1 MTFAIFDLA
10 KGLISLRLSRK
21 QMATKRIEDL
31 AGDGWNSLSDN
42 RKSKTCTESRRSIQ
56 NRKLVGIVAIV
67 ITIAICGAV
76 AQAQQPRKVPRIG
89 IVSGFGNPN
98 EPGSSIKIFR
108 QALQDLG
115 YVEGK
120 NIIIDYRNAEGKI
133 ERYSDLVADLVGLKV
148 DVIFTSST
156 PGALA
161 AKNATKTI
169 PIVFTNVGDPVA
181 NGLVASLARP
191 GGNITGLSTLAPELS
206 GKGLELLKETIPKL
220 SRIAVVWNPD
230 NPGKTSSFKETE
242 VAAQALRLQL
252 QSLEV
257 RGPNDV
263 EPAFQA
269 ARKER
274 AGALI
279 VLRDVVVSSQIRRIL
294 ELALKNQM
302 PAIYGDRGFVDA
314 GGLMSYG
321 PNIDDLFRRA
331 ATYVDKILK
340 GTKPADLPVERPS
353 KFELVINLKTAKQ
366 IGLTIPPN
374 VLVRADKVIR

>member
-1 MTFAIFDLA
+1 MNR
-10 KGLISLRLSRK
+10 SK
-21 QMATKRIEDL
+21 QAVMATKTVVAL
-31 AGDGWNSLSDN
+31 
-42 RKSKTCTESRRSIQ
+42 
-56 NRKLVGIVAIV
+56 LVGLALASVHHAEAQEIKKVA
-67 ITIAICGAV
+67 
-76 AQAQQPRKVPRIG
+76 RIG
-89 IVSGFGNPN
+89 FLFSA
-98 EPGSSIKIFR
+98 SSFTSQR
-108 QALQDLG
+108 NDAFLQGLRELG

-120 NIIIDYRNAEGKI
+120 SITIEYRNAEGKV
-133 ERYSDLVADLVGLKV
+133 ERYSDLVTNLVALPV
-148 DVIFTSST
+148 DVIFASST

-206 GKGLELLKETIPKL
+206 GKALELLKETIPKL
-220 SRIAVVWNPD
+220 SRVGVIWNPD
-230 NPGKTSSFKETE
+230 NPGKTSSFQETE

-279 VLRDVVVSSQIRRIL
+279 VLRDVVISNQIRRIL
-294 ELALKNQM
+294 ELAVKTHI
-302 PAIYGDRGFVDA
+302 PAAYGDSSFVDA

-321 PNIDDLFRRA
+321 PNIGDLYRRA
-331 ATYVDKILK
+331 ANYVDKILK
-340 GTKPADLPVERPS
+340 GTKPTDLPVEQPT
-353 KFELVINLKTAKQ
+353 KFEFVINLKTAKQ

-374 VLVRADKVIR
+374 VLVRADKVIK

>member
-1 MTFAIFDLA
+1 MNEM
-10 KGLISLRLSRK
+10 SWLRVL
-21 QMATKRIEDL
+21 
-31 AGDGWNSLSDN
+31 NSYSAN
-42 RKSKTCTESRRSIQ
+42 RKHVLSEVEGSKTCAELGRSIQ
-56 NRKLVGIVAIV
+56 NLKSMGVVAMLVALA
-67 ITIAICGAV
+67 TCGGV
-76 AQAQQPRKVPRIG
+76 GQAQQQPGKIPRIG
-89 IVSGFGNPN
+89 YLAAGRGAVVRT
-98 EPGSSIKIFR
+98 ETFR
-108 QALQDLG
+108 QGLRDLG

-120 NIIIDYRNAEGKI
+120 NIAIEYRTAEGKI
-133 ERYSDLVADLVGLKV
+133 ERYSDLMAELAGLKV

-169 PIVFTNVGDPVA
+169 PVVFTNVGDPVE

-191 GGNITGLSTLAPELS
+191 GGNITGLSTLSPQLS

-220 SRIAVVWNPD
+220 SRVAVVWNPD

-242 VAAQALRLQL
+242 VAARALRLQL

-279 VLRDVVVSSQIRRIL
+279 VLRDVVVSNQIKRIL
-294 ELALKNQM
+294 DLAVKNQM
-302 PAIYGDRGFVDA
+302 PAIFGDRGFVDA

-321 PNIDDLFRRA
+321 PNIDDLFYRA
-331 ATYVDKILK
+331 ATYVEKILK
-340 GTKPADLPVERPS
+340 GAKPADLPIERPS
-353 KFELVINLKTAKQ
+353 KFEFVINLKTAKQ
-366 IGLTIPPN
+366 IGVTIPAN
-374 VLVRADKVIR
+374 VLARADKVIR

>member
-1 MTFAIFDLA
+1 VKKTIILLLVAA
-10 KGLISLRLSRK
+10 LI
-21 QMATKRIEDL
+21 
-31 AGDGWNSLSDN
+31 
-42 RKSKTCTESRRSIQ
+42 
-56 NRKLVGIVAIV
+56 LVSFQFGE
-67 ITIAICGAV
+67 
-76 AQAQQPRKVPRIG
+76 AQQASGKIPRIG
-89 IVSGFGNPN
+89 YLAGGLGAATRTETFKQGL
-98 EPGSSIKIFR
+98 R
-108 QALQDLG
+108 DLG

-120 NIIIDYRNAEGKI
+120 NIIIEYRNAEGKI

-220 SRIAVVWNPD
+220 SRVAVVWNPD

-257 RGPNDV
+257 RGPKDV
-263 EPAFQA
+263 ERAFQA
-269 ARKER
+269 AKKER

-279 VLRDVVVSSQIRRIL
+279 VLRDVVVSSQITRIL

-302 PAIYGDRGFVDA
+302 PAIYGYRGFVDA

-340 GTKPADLPVERPS
+340 GTKPADLPIERPS
-353 KFELVINLKTAKQ
+353 KFELVINLKTANQ

-374 VLVRADKVIR
+374 VLVRADRVIR

>member
-1 MTFAIFDLA
+1 MEKTHEKKILWTRAW
-10 KGLISLRLSRK
+10 RLPL
-21 QMATKRIEDL
+21 T
-31 AGDGWNSLSDN
+31 LS
-42 RKSKTCTESRRSIQ
+42 
-56 NRKLVGIVAIV
+56 LVGAMLF
-67 ITIAICGAV
+67 ALCSFAE
-76 AQAQQPRKVPRIG
+76 AQQPAKAPRIG
-89 IVSGFGNPN
+89 YVTSFGAPAGRGVSAF
-98 EPGSSIKIFR
+98 
-108 QALQDLG
+108 LQGLRDLG

-120 NIIIDYRNAEGKI
+120 NIIIEYRNAEGKI

-206 GKGLELLKETIPKL
+206 GKGLELLKETIPTL
-220 SRIAVVWNPD
+220 SRVAVVWNPD

-269 ARKER
+269 AKKER

-279 VLRDVVVSSQIRRIL
+279 VLRDVVVSSQITRIL
-294 ELALKNQM
+294 ELALKNHM

-340 GTKPADLPVERPS
+340 GTKPADLPIERPS

-374 VLVRADKVIR
+374 LLARADKVIK

>member
-1 MTFAIFDLA
+1 MKKTIIFLLVA
-10 KGLISLRLSRK
+10 ALI
-21 QMATKRIEDL
+21 
-31 AGDGWNSLSDN
+31 
-42 RKSKTCTESRRSIQ
+42 
-56 NRKLVGIVAIV
+56 LVSFQFGE
-67 ITIAICGAV
+67 
-76 AQAQQPRKVPRIG
+76 AQQASGKIPRIG
-89 IVSGFGNPN
+89 YLAAGLGAATRTETFKQGL
-98 EPGSSIKIFR
+98 R
-108 QALQDLG
+108 DLG

-120 NIIIDYRNAEGKI
+120 NIIIEYRNAEGKI

-191 GGNITGLSTLAPELS
+191 GGNITGFSTLAPELS

-220 SRIAVVWNPD
+220 SRVAVVWNPD

-242 VAAQALRLQL
+242 VAAQALRLRL

-269 ARKER
+269 AKKER

-279 VLRDVVVSSQIRRIL
+279 VLRDVVVSSQITRIL

-314 GGLMSYG
+314 AASCLMDRTLMIYSAG
-321 PNIDDLFRRA
+321 QRL
-331 ATYVDKILK
+331 TS
-340 GTKPADLPVERPS
+340 TKSS
-353 KFELVINLKTAKQ
+353 KALSR
-366 IGLTIPPN
+366 LTS
-374 VLVRADKVIR
+374 R

>member
-1 MTFAIFDLA
+1 LTEKAVKKKIIFLLVA
-10 KGLISLRLSRK
+10 ALI
-21 QMATKRIEDL
+21 
-31 AGDGWNSLSDN
+31 
-42 RKSKTCTESRRSIQ
+42 
-56 NRKLVGIVAIV
+56 LVSFQFGE
-67 ITIAICGAV
+67 
-76 AQAQQPRKVPRIG
+76 AQQASGKIPRIG
-89 IVSGFGNPN
+89 YLAGGLGAATRSETFKQGL
-98 EPGSSIKIFR
+98 R
-108 QALQDLG
+108 DLG

-120 NIIIDYRNAEGKI
+120 NIVIEYRNAEGKI

-220 SRIAVVWNPD
+220 SRVAVVWNPD

-242 VAAQALRLQL
+242 VAARALRLQL

-263 EPAFQA
+263 EPAFKA
-269 ARKER
+269 AKKER
-274 AGALI
+274 TGALI

-331 ATYVDKILK
+331 VTYVDKILK
-340 GTKPADLPVERPS
+340 GTKPADLPIERPS

-374 VLVRADKVIR
+374 VLARADKVLR

>member
-1 MTFAIFDLA
+1 M
-10 KGLISLRLSRK
+10 
-21 QMATKRIEDL
+21 
-31 AGDGWNSLSDN
+31 
-42 RKSKTCTESRRSIQ
+42 
-56 NRKLVGIVAIV
+56 
-67 ITIAICGAV
+67 
-76 AQAQQPRKVPRIG
+76 
-89 IVSGFGNPN
+89 
-98 EPGSSIKIFR
+98 
-108 QALQDLG
+108 
-115 YVEGK
+115 
-120 NIIIDYRNAEGKI
+120 
-133 ERYSDLVADLVGLKV
+133 KV

-230 NPGKTSSFKETE
+230 NPGKTFRLKRRRLRRKHYGCSFNPWKYAVLT
-242 VAAQALRLQL
+242 
-252 QSLEV
+252 
-257 RGPNDV
+257 DV

-321 PNIDDLFRRA
+321 PNID
-331 ATYVDKILK
+331 
-340 GTKPADLPVERPS
+340 
-353 KFELVINLKTAKQ
+353 
-366 IGLTIPPN
+366 
-374 VLVRADKVIR
+374 

>member
-1 MTFAIFDLA
+1 VKKKIIFLLVA
-10 KGLISLRLSRK
+10 ALI
-21 QMATKRIEDL
+21 
-31 AGDGWNSLSDN
+31 
-42 RKSKTCTESRRSIQ
+42 
-56 NRKLVGIVAIV
+56 LVSFQFGE
-67 ITIAICGAV
+67 
-76 AQAQQPRKVPRIG
+76 AQQASGKIPRIG
-89 IVSGFGNPN
+89 YLAAGLGAATRTETFKQGL
-98 EPGSSIKIFR
+98 R
-108 QALQDLG
+108 DLG

-120 NIIIDYRNAEGKI
+120 NIIIEYRNAEGKI

-220 SRIAVVWNPD
+220 SRVAVVWNPD

-242 VAAQALRLQL
+242 VAARALRLQL

-269 ARKER
+269 AKKDR

-331 ATYVDKILK
+331 ATYIDKILK
-340 GTKPADLPVERPS
+340 GTKPADLPIERPS

-374 VLVRADKVIR
+374 VLARADKVLR

>member
-1 MTFAIFDLA
+1 MKKTIIFLLVA
-10 KGLISLRLSRK
+10 VLI
-21 QMATKRIEDL
+21 
-31 AGDGWNSLSDN
+31 
-42 RKSKTCTESRRSIQ
+42 
-56 NRKLVGIVAIV
+56 LVSFQFGE
-67 ITIAICGAV
+67 
-76 AQAQQPRKVPRIG
+76 AQQASGKIPRIG
-89 IVSGFGNPN
+89 YLAAGLGAATRSETFKQGL
-98 EPGSSIKIFR
+98 R
-108 QALQDLG
+108 DLG

-120 NIIIDYRNAEGKI
+120 NIIIEYRNAEGKI

-220 SRIAVVWNPD
+220 SRVAVVWNPD

-263 EPAFQA
+263 DPAFQA
-269 ARKER
+269 AKKER

-279 VLRDVVVSSQIRRIL
+279 VLRDVVVSSQITRIL
-294 ELALKNQM
+294 ELALKNHI

-340 GTKPADLPVERPS
+340 GTKPADLPIERPS

-374 VLVRADKVIR
+374 LLARADKVLR

>member
-1 MTFAIFDLA
+1 MTEVR
-10 KGLISLRLSRK
+10 G
-21 QMATKRIEDL
+21 Q
-31 AGDGWNSLSDN
+31 
-42 RKSKTCTESRRSIQ
+42 KSKVGKTALGV
-56 NRKLVGIVAIV
+56 LVALLF
-67 ITIAICGAV
+67 AV
-76 AQAQQPRKVPRIG
+76 SFPVEAQQTKKVPRIG
-89 IVSGFGNPN
+89 YLSSGSASFRTGA
-98 EPGSSIKIFR
+98 FR
-108 QALQDLG
+108 QGLRDLG

-120 NIIIDYRNAEGKI
+120 NIIIEYRNAEGKI
-133 ERYSDLVADLVGLKV
+133 ERYPDLVVDLVGLKV

-220 SRIAVVWNPD
+220 SRVAVVWNPD

-269 ARKER
+269 AKKER
-274 AGALI
+274 AVALI
-279 VLRDVVVSSQIRRIL
+279 VLRDVVVTSQMTRIL

-331 ATYVDKILK
+331 ATYVDKILQ
-340 GTKPADLPVERPS
+340 GTKPADLPIERPS

-374 VLVRADKVIR
+374 VLARADKVIR

>member
-1 MTFAIFDLA
+1 MRWLDSF
-10 KGLISLRLSRK
+10 
-21 QMATKRIEDL
+21 
-31 AGDGWNSLSDN
+31 SDN

>member
-1 MTFAIFDLA
+1 MKKTIIFLLVA
-10 KGLISLRLSRK
+10 ALI
-21 QMATKRIEDL
+21 
-31 AGDGWNSLSDN
+31 
-42 RKSKTCTESRRSIQ
+42 
-56 NRKLVGIVAIV
+56 LVSFQFGE
-67 ITIAICGAV
+67 
-76 AQAQQPRKVPRIG
+76 AQQASGKIPRIG
-89 IVSGFGNPN
+89 YLAAGLGAATRSETFKQGL
-98 EPGSSIKIFR
+98 R
-108 QALQDLG
+108 DLG

-120 NIIIDYRNAEGKI
+120 NIIIEYRNAEGKI
-133 ERYSDLVADLVGLKV
+133 ERYPDLVADLVGLKV

-220 SRIAVVWNPD
+220 SRVAVVWNPD

-269 ARKER
+269 AKKER

-279 VLRDVVVSSQIRRIL
+279 VLRDVVVSSQIKRIL

-340 GTKPADLPVERPS
+340 GTKPADLPIERPS

-366 IGLTIPPN
+366 IGLMIPPN
-374 VLVRADKVIR
+374 LLARADRVIK

>member
-1 MTFAIFDLA
+1 LTEKAVKKTIIFL
-10 KGLISLRLSRK
+10 
-21 QMATKRIEDL
+21 
-31 AGDGWNSLSDN
+31 
-42 RKSKTCTESRRSIQ
+42 
-56 NRKLVGIVAIV
+56 LVAALTLVSFQFGE
-67 ITIAICGAV
+67 
-76 AQAQQPRKVPRIG
+76 AQQASGKIPRIG
-89 IVSGFGNPN
+89 YLAAGLGAATRTETFKEGL
-98 EPGSSIKIFR
+98 R
-108 QALQDLG
+108 DLG

-120 NIIIDYRNAEGKI
+120 NIIIEYRNAEGKI

-191 GGNITGLSTLAPELS
+191 GGNITGRSTLAPELS

-220 SRIAVVWNPD
+220 SRVAVVWNPD

-269 ARKER
+269 AKKER

-279 VLRDVVVSSQIRRIL
+279 VLRDVVVSSQMRRIL

-340 GTKPADLPVERPS
+340 GTKPADLPIERPS

-374 VLVRADKVIR
+374 VLVRADRVIR

>member
-1 MTFAIFDLA
+1 MKKKIIFLLVA
-10 KGLISLRLSRK
+10 ALI
-21 QMATKRIEDL
+21 
-31 AGDGWNSLSDN
+31 
-42 RKSKTCTESRRSIQ
+42 
-56 NRKLVGIVAIV
+56 LVSFQFGE
-67 ITIAICGAV
+67 
-76 AQAQQPRKVPRIG
+76 AQRASGKIPRIG
-89 IVSGFGNPN
+89 YLAGGLGAATRTETFKQGL
-98 EPGSSIKIFR
+98 R
-108 QALQDLG
+108 DLG

-120 NIIIDYRNAEGKI
+120 NIIIEYRNAEGKI

-148 DVIFTSST
+148 DVIFTFST

-220 SRIAVVWNPD
+220 SRVAVVWNPD

-257 RGPNDV
+257 RGPKDV

-340 GTKPADLPVERPS
+340 GTKPADLPIERPS

-374 VLVRADKVIR
+374 VLARADKVLR

>member
-1 MTFAIFDLA
+1 VKKKIIFLLVA
-10 KGLISLRLSRK
+10 ALI
-21 QMATKRIEDL
+21 
-31 AGDGWNSLSDN
+31 
-42 RKSKTCTESRRSIQ
+42 
-56 NRKLVGIVAIV
+56 LVSFQFGE
-67 ITIAICGAV
+67 
-76 AQAQQPRKVPRIG
+76 AQQASGKIPRIG
-89 IVSGFGNPN
+89 YLAGGLGAATRTETFKQGL
-98 EPGSSIKIFR
+98 R
-108 QALQDLG
+108 DLG

-120 NIIIDYRNAEGKI
+120 NIIIEYRNAEGKI

-220 SRIAVVWNPD
+220 SRVAVVWNPD

-242 VAAQALRLQL
+242 VAARALRLQL

-257 RGPNDV
+257 RGPKDV

-340 GTKPADLPVERPS
+340 GTKPADLPIERPS

-374 VLVRADKVIR
+374 VLARADKVLR

>member
-1 MTFAIFDLA
+1 MKKTIIFLLVA
-10 KGLISLRLSRK
+10 ALI
-21 QMATKRIEDL
+21 
-31 AGDGWNSLSDN
+31 
-42 RKSKTCTESRRSIQ
+42 
-56 NRKLVGIVAIV
+56 LVSFQFGE
-67 ITIAICGAV
+67 
-76 AQAQQPRKVPRIG
+76 AQQASGKIPRIG
-89 IVSGFGNPN
+89 YLAGGLGAATRSETFKQGL
-98 EPGSSIKIFR
+98 R
-108 QALQDLG
+108 DLG

-120 NIIIDYRNAEGKI
+120 NIIIEYRNAEGKI

-220 SRIAVVWNPD
+220 SRVAVVWNPD

-269 ARKER
+269 AKKER

-279 VLRDVVVSSQIRRIL
+279 VLRDVVVSSQITRIL

-340 GTKPADLPVERPS
+340 GTKPADLPIERPS

-374 VLVRADKVIR
+374 LLARADRVIK

>member
-1 MTFAIFDLA
+1 MKKTIIFLLVA
-10 KGLISLRLSRK
+10 ALI
-21 QMATKRIEDL
+21 
-31 AGDGWNSLSDN
+31 
-42 RKSKTCTESRRSIQ
+42 
-56 NRKLVGIVAIV
+56 LVSFQFGE
-67 ITIAICGAV
+67 
-76 AQAQQPRKVPRIG
+76 AQQASGKIPRIG
-89 IVSGFGNPN
+89 YLAAGLGAATRTETFKQGL
-98 EPGSSIKIFR
+98 R
-108 QALQDLG
+108 DLG

-120 NIIIDYRNAEGKI
+120 NIIIEYRNAEGKI

-220 SRIAVVWNPD
+220 SRVAVVWNPD

-269 ARKER
+269 AKKER

-279 VLRDVVVSSQIRRIL
+279 VLRDVVVSSQITRIL

-340 GTKPADLPVERPS
+340 GTKPADLPIERPS

-374 VLVRADKVIR
+374 LLARADRVIK

>member
-1 MTFAIFDLA
+1 MKKTIIFLLVA
-10 KGLISLRLSRK
+10 VLI
-21 QMATKRIEDL
+21 
-31 AGDGWNSLSDN
+31 
-42 RKSKTCTESRRSIQ
+42 
-56 NRKLVGIVAIV
+56 LVSFQFGE
-67 ITIAICGAV
+67 
-76 AQAQQPRKVPRIG
+76 AQQASGKIPRIG
-89 IVSGFGNPN
+89 YLAAGLGAATRTATFKQGL
-98 EPGSSIKIFR
+98 R
-108 QALQDLG
+108 DLG

-120 NIIIDYRNAEGKI
+120 NIIIEYRNAEGKI

-191 GGNITGLSTLAPELS
+191 GGNITGFSTLAPELS

-220 SRIAVVWNPD
+220 SRVAVVWNPD

-242 VAAQALRLQL
+242 VAAQALRLRL

-269 ARKER
+269 AKKER

-279 VLRDVVVSSQIRRIL
+279 VLRDVVVSSQITRIL

-340 GTKPADLPVERPS
+340 GTKPADLPIERPS

-374 VLVRADKVIR
+374 LLARADRVIK

>member
-1 MTFAIFDLA
+1 MKKTIIFLLVA
-10 KGLISLRLSRK
+10 VLI
-21 QMATKRIEDL
+21 
-31 AGDGWNSLSDN
+31 
-42 RKSKTCTESRRSIQ
+42 
-56 NRKLVGIVAIV
+56 LVSFQFGE
-67 ITIAICGAV
+67 
-76 AQAQQPRKVPRIG
+76 AQQASGKIPRIG
-89 IVSGFGNPN
+89 YLAAGLGAATRTETFKQGL
-98 EPGSSIKIFR
+98 R
-108 QALQDLG
+108 DLG

-120 NIIIDYRNAEGKI
+120 NIIIEYRNAEGKI

-220 SRIAVVWNPD
+220 SRVAVVWNPD
-230 NPGKTSSFKETE
+230 NPGKTSSFNETE
-242 VAAQALRLQL
+242 AAAQALRLQL

-269 ARKER
+269 AKKER

-279 VLRDVVVSSQIRRIL
+279 VLRDVVVSSQITRIL
-294 ELALKNQM
+294 ELALKNHM

-340 GTKPADLPVERPS
+340 GTKPADLPIERPS

-374 VLVRADKVIR
+374 LLARADKVIK